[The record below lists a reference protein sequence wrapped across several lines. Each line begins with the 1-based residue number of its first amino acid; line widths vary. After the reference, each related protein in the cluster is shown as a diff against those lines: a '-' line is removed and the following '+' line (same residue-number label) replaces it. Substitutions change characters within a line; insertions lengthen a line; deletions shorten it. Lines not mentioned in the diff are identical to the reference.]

1 MGEKIV
7 AAIGLLACVFA
18 LAGMALGRRRVGV
31 LKDALRRPALW
42 LRRRGDARRE
52 AAAAIERARRAVK
65 REGNVYRPESFK
77 GRRSQRHDD

>member
-7 AAIGLLACVFA
+7 AAIGLLACVLA
-18 LAGMALGRRRVGV
+18 LAGMALGPRRVGA

-52 AAAAIERARRAVK
+52 AAAAIERARRPVK